1 MRKSKNSILYTLIS
15 ILIGVV
21 ISLTMIFFL
30 DKFVMSERTNNEL
43 DENNASLEN
52 NNTGNDVEE
61 DNNTNDD
68 TDEKDNSYK
77 GEVDNN
83 NNNNNNNNDNDNSN
97 DNSDF
102 EEDENLGNDENI
114 SISPVSFFENVEK
127 SNDENVIKD
136 GFIKIVD
143 FLFYDGTI
151 HGYKFSELTS
161 EAKLKIMKIALSLD
175 KKIDEYFP
183 GYKESISSGA
193 KNAYNSVKA
202 FVVELYLDTTSKIC
216 TNDPQLCKFAKE
228 DFAYMKESFGIT
240 WDFIKNLA
248 NVGVDKLKE
257 WYEIF
262 RES

>member
-1 MRKSKNSILYTLIS
+1 MKKNKNTILYLSLGIM
-15 ILIGVV
+15 IGII
-21 ISLTMIFFL
+21 ISLTILFFL
-30 DKFVMSERTNNEL
+30 DKYVISDDNEL
-43 DENNASLEN
+43 DKNNVYEDYNNVENNIEDDNNVEN
-52 NNTGNDVEE
+52 NIED
-61 DNNTNDD
+61 DNNSYEDD
-68 TDEKDNSYK
+68 TNNN
-77 GEVDNN
+77 VTDNN
-83 NNNNNNNNDNDNSN
+83 NSNQDEDLNN
-97 DNSDF
+97 
-102 EEDENLGNDENI
+102 ENTNV
-114 SISPVSFFENVEK
+114 SPVSFFENVEK
-127 SNDENVIKD
+127 SKDENVLKE

-151 HGYKFSELTS
+151 NGYRFDDLTS

-193 KNAYNSVKA
+193 KKAYNSVKS

-216 TNDPQLCKFAKE
+216 TNDPQLCKYAKE
-228 DFAYMKESFGIT
+228 DFAYMKEAFGIT

-248 NVGVDKLKE
+248 NSGVDKLKE